1 MLGKDIRYE
10 LCGGVR
16 WRWDGG
22 EGESGYE
29 CGEWDVLASISTCMI
44 IVEKKVTN

>member
-16 WRWDGG
+16 WVWDGG

-29 CGEWDVLASISTCMI
+29 CGEWDVGPLLASISTFMI
-44 IVEKKVTN
+44 IAEKK